1 MSPPELS
8 VASTRN
14 QSTGRCLAAILDEID
29 YGIVSY
35 DGHGIVQCNRAAQ
48 AQLADRDS
56 PLVSE
61 DGRIRARDASQDKGL
76 QEALR
81 DALVRG
87 RRRLLTLTGTSRPLP
102 VAFVP
107 LANGKDEPDGPVAML
122 VTGRR
127 DLCSSLAAYWFC
139 AAHSLSPAESGVLTE
154 LLAGLQPRAIAERK
168 GVAISTVRTQIN
180 MIGEKTSTRGIRE
193 LVMLA
198 AGLPPM
204 ISMTL
209 Q

>member
-1 MSPPELS
+1 MTTSEPL
-8 VASTRN
+8 VASTRRH
-14 QSTGRCLAAILDEID
+14 SSDHWLAAILDEID

-35 DGHGIVQCNRAAQ
+35 DACGIVQCNRAAQ
-48 AQLADRDS
+48 AQLAESDC
-56 PLVSE
+56 PLLAD
-61 DGRIRARDASQDKGL
+61 DGRIRARDPCQDKNL

-87 RRRLLTLTGTSRPLP
+87 RRRLLSLSGTARPLP

-107 LANGKDEPDGPVAML
+107 LTTGNAEGEGPAAML

-127 DLCSSLAAYWFC
+127 DLCPSLTAYWFC
-139 AAHSLSPAESGVLTE
+139 ASHSLSPAESGVLTE
-154 LLAGLQPRAIAERK
+154 LLAGFQPRAIAERK
-168 GVAISTVRTQIN
+168 GVALSTVRTQIN

>member
-1 MSPPELS
+1 MTSEPS
-8 VASTRN
+8 VASTRRHSN
-14 QSTGRCLAAILDEID
+14 GHWLAAILDEID

-35 DGHGIVQCNRAAQ
+35 DAGGIVRCNRAAQ
-48 AQLADRDS
+48 AQLARHDC
-56 PLVSE
+56 PLFDDE
-61 DGRIRARDASQDKGL
+61 GFIRARDPRQDKGL

-81 DALVRG
+81 DALMRD
-87 RRRLLTLTGTSRPLP
+87 RRRLLSLNGAGRPLP
-102 VAFVP
+102 VAVVP
-107 LANGKDEPDGPVAML
+107 LSAGNASDEGPAAML

-127 DLCSSLAAYWFC
+127 DLCPTLTAYWFC
-139 AAHSLSPAESGVLTE
+139 ASHSLSPAESGVLTE
-154 LLAGLQPRAIAERK
+154 LLAGFQPRAIAERK
-168 GVAISTVRTQIN
+168 GVALSTVRTQIN

-204 ISMTL
+204 ISMTF